1 MALACTWGGYAD
13 SDVEFSKFIGD
24 NHTIS
29 IRFLMQYPLAYAGA
43 FFSVHGAGRYF
54 VGQGDFQSLSSPTS
68 PGKTNLLIMIGTQ
81 SMNIPVSG
89 DGWHHVA
96 LVRTGN
102 EMEVFIDGLGHR
114 PFRVPTNHLP
124 VGTLRFGSGFSQPHG
139 VGGQFYGLLDDFA
152 LFKTDLSAERIK
164 SLAGPK
170 RLTDDESLR
179 DDESFLVGY
188 VFRNV
193 RPTSLPPRL
202 RRQLDTKPPA
212 TFVEVSDI
220 RNPTL
225 DLPKIPLPLNS
236 PMHLPFAP
244 GEVWRVG
251 QGYQGL
257 QSHHGYA
264 AFCWDI
270 VRDGAI
276 GGSDGEMIYSASSGK
291 VRDAEDGFTNP
302 VPNPQDTNF
311 VSVRNDDDL
320 CCDYLH
326 IKTDSALVSPGA
338 QVNFGTRLA
347 LVGDIGVEG
356 PHLHMAV
363 SNGNPSATFF
373 TMPAAFS
380 NYEAEIDGDWK
391 LIIRGIPQS
400 NQRVRRPLDEGPIRY
415 TAVWQRGTGA
425 EIQMYGVTY
434 EQYRAKYDSI
444 WNDNWRLALLETV
457 GVDDR
462 ARYTAVWRPTG
473 GSEFQLYGAT
483 KAELEAEND
492 KRHSDGWRID
502 LLTSYVVDGQAR
514 YTGVW
519 RPSDQRR
526 PMMIGETLNTL
537 NARDQ
542 AQRDQGFR
550 LHRLSTHSNGVE
562 ARYSAI
568 WRLSN
573 EEEEPFFDRT
583 EHDYRAAYGARLELG
598 VRVKLLSIAVVNG
611 EPKYSG
617 AFVKQAN
624 PGDEERWHA
633 VSYGDLRA
641 RYDVLWQQGWRLKLL
656 EPYVS

>member
-1 MALACTWGGYAD
+1 MALACTWGGYAQ
-13 SDVEFSKFIGD
+13 SDVEFSKFFGG

-54 VGQGDFQSLSSPTS
+54 VGQGDFDS
-68 PGKTNLLIMIGTQ
+68 GKTNLLIMIG
-81 SMNIPVSG
+81 SEFMNIPVSG
-89 DGWHHVA
+89 DGWHHIA

-102 EMEVFIDGLGHR
+102 QMEVFIDGLGHGAF
-114 PFRVPTNHLP
+114 PVPTNHLP
-124 VGTLRFGSGFSQPHG
+124 VGTLRFGSGFARPG
-139 VGGQFYGLLDDFA
+139 GIGGQFYGLLDDFA

-193 RPTSLPPRL
+193 RSTSLLPRL
-202 RRQLDTKPPA
+202 RRQLDIKSPA
-212 TFVEVSDI
+212 TFVEVSDV

-225 DLPKIPLPLNS
+225 DLLKVPLPLNS
-236 PMHLPFAP
+236 PMHLPFAR

-257 QSHHGYA
+257 KSHHGYA

-291 VRDAEDGFTNP
+291 VRDTEEGFTNP
-302 VPNPQDTNF
+302 VPNPGDTNF

-326 IKTDSALVSPGA
+326 IKTDSALVSPGDI
-338 QVNFGTRLA
+338 VNVGTRLA

-363 SNGNPSATFF
+363 SNGNPSSTFF

-444 WNDNWRLALLETV
+444 WNDGWRLAVLETV
-457 GVDDR
+457 GVDDH

-483 KAELEAEND
+483 RKELEAENE
-492 KRHSDGWRID
+492 KRELDGWRLD
-502 LLTSYVVDGQAR
+502 LLTSYVVNEQAH

-519 RPSDQRR
+519 RPSNSPRSLLL
-526 PMMIGETLNTL
+526 GETRSQFDAKDDRQREHGYCLHHLNTHTIGGEQRYSAL
-537 NARDQ
+537 WRRSNEKEVLFIDKTEASFNSEYSARFEF
-542 AQRDQGFR
+542 GFR
-550 LHRLSTHSNGVE
+550 LNVLAITVVDGKP
-562 ARYSAI
+562 RYSCSWI
-568 WRLSN
+568 KHEN
-573 EEEEPFFDRT
+573 P
-583 EHDYRAAYGARLELG
+583 LE
-598 VRVKLLSIAVVNG
+598 
-611 EPKYSG
+611 
-617 AFVKQAN
+617 
-624 PGDEERWHA
+624 EERWDG

-641 RYDVLWQQGWRLKLL
+641 LYDVLWQKGWRLKLL
-656 EPYVS
+656 EPYVP